1 MGKEARF
8 LRFDLRLIAALIVYI
23 VLGLLLFGHYRYQ
36 INPDGISYISLAR
49 KYLAGDFRGAV
60 NGYWG
65 PLFAWL
71 LAPFLYFISDGLLA
85 GKVLCLF
92 IGVAALVGLWLLSYR
107 FDMPQAVRATI
118 LFTAVPVVLSFAF
131 ADLTPDILLTAVL
144 LFYFTAI
151 FSDRYGVRLSSGV
164 VCGVFGGAA
173 YLSKSFGFPFFVSHF
188 LLMNVL
194 HFVRAKTRESRLGVA
209 RNFFTGVIVF
219 CLIGGVWVA
228 LISNKYGR
236 FTFGTSAGTTYGAS
250 AAGGRYS
257 LGVYWQGFL
266 EPPNATALS
275 IWEDPSYLESPPR
288 EESGGGFLKNQL
300 KVTAGLIGQTAKI
313 FMGFSVLSVVIFVVY
328 VLWWIR
334 KLGKG
339 VLAAIPCEVL
349 FPTVTVALLA
359 GGYSLVWVQERYLW
373 VLCLLMMLMGGYVL
387 ACLFEYRFFTKAKVV
402 KAVVL
407 FIFFASFVFGGVRT
421 LKSYSGRGGWVH
433 DLAGVLKQRILPQ
446 DRIASN
452 TNWAGTLFLS
462 YHLNCKYYGMPK
474 QQAAVAE
481 LKKDLEKYRIDYYFV
496 WGDSGEV
503 HWLSAYPEITGGRM
517 PGLRI
522 YSLKQIK

>member
-1 MGKEARF
+1 MGKEARL
-8 LRFDLRLIAALIVYI
+8 LRFDLRLIAALVVYI

-49 KYLAGDFRGAV
+49 KYLAGDFTEAV

-71 LAPFLYFISDGLLA
+71 LAPFLYFISDGLVA
-85 GKVLCLF
+85 GKALCLF
-92 IGVAALVGLWLLSYR
+92 IGMASLVGLWLLSYR
-107 FDMPQAVRATI
+107 FEMPQAVRATI

-151 FSDRYGVRLSSGV
+151 FSARYGARLSNGI

-194 HFVRAKTRESRLGVA
+194 HFVRAKTRESRVGVA

-219 CLIGGVWVA
+219 CLISGLWVA
-228 LISNKYGR
+228 LLSSKYGR

-288 EESGGGFLKNQL
+288 EKLEGGFFKNQL

-313 FMGFSVLSVVIFVVY
+313 FMGFSVLSVVIFTAYVV
-328 VLWWIR
+328 WWIK

-339 VLAAIPCEVL
+339 VLVAIPREVL
-349 FPTVTVALLA
+349 FPTLTVALFA
-359 GGYSLVWVQERYLW
+359 GAYSLIWVQERYLW

-387 ACLFEYRFFTKAKVV
+387 ARLFEYQFFTKV
-402 KAVVL
+402 KIVKIVLL

-421 LKSYSGRGGWVH
+421 LRSYAGRGGWVH
-433 DLAGVLKQRILPQ
+433 DLAQILKQRISPQ

-462 YHLNCKYYGMPK
+462 YHLNCRYYGMPK
-474 QQAAVAE
+474 QNMTVAE
-481 LKKDLEKYRIDYYFV
+481 LKKDLEKYHVNYYFV
-496 WGDSGEV
+496 WGGGPEDV
-503 HWLSAYPEITGGRM
+503 RWLSGCPEITGGRM

-522 YSLKQIK
+522 YAL